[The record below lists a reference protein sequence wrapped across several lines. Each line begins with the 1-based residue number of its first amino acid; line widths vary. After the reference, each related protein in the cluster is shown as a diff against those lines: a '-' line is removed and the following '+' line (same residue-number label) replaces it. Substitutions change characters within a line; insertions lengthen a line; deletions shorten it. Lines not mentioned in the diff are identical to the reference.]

1 MNEKTIEMCL
11 LHNWFFIKFR
21 AEIIK
26 TLNYGITIRRIL
38 ENQDG

>member
-1 MNEKTIEMCL
+1 MKKL
-11 LHNWFFIKFR
+11 LKCACCIIGFFIKFG

>member
-1 MNEKTIEMCL
+1 MCL
-11 LHNWFFIKFR
+11 YDNWFFIKFG
-21 AEIIK
+21 AEFLLK